1 MYQYNDIILKDID
14 NIGHLDI
21 SISYKTINNFI
32 EQNGPNCAIAVTA
45 SILNIFLPKL
55 IPSTQIFEYTLQYYR
70 DKYPNDKYLN
80 KNRPSSKKIGN
91 KKLINA
97 INYLSN
103 LNNLQININFF
114 INKIN
119 NVNTKSSNYLWN
131 QLKISF
137 QEKDTIIICHIK
149 NHYALIFGLRKYN
162 HMKEVL
168 TSRKGQSP
176 KHWIPWKDL
185 LHTICTY
192 RIYNILTIS
201 KSYNMSYSGFRF

>member
-1 MYQYNDIILKDID
+1 MAYGTEEDGISARYRIEAIF
-14 NIGHLDI
+14 GHHLSVLEI
-21 SISYKTINNFI
+21 VVRAP
-32 EQNGPNCAIAVTA
+32 GVTGEA
-45 SILNIFLPKL
+45 E
-55 IPSTQIFEYTLQYYR
+55 TY
-70 DKYPNDKYLN
+70 DG
-80 KNRPSSKKIGN
+80 SSW
-91 KKLINA
+91 A
-97 INYLSN
+97 EV
-103 LNNLQININFF
+103 
-114 INKIN
+114 N

-192 RIYNILTIS
+192 RIYNIVSIS
-201 KSYNMSYSGFRF
+201 KGKSYNMSYSGFRF